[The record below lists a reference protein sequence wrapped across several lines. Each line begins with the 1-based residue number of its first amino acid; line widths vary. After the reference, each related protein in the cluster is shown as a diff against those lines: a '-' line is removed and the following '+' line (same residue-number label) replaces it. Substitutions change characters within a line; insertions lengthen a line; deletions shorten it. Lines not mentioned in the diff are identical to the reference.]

1 MCAVK
6 SSFCFIQFS
15 VKEFQTFS
23 KPLNSEYKFVK
34 YLAGT
39 YMLSRSVVF
48 DLCDATDC
56 SPPDS
61 SIHGIFQAKL
71 LEWVAISYSRD
82 FPYPGIKP
90 PSPALAS
97 RFFTTEPPGKTI

>member
-1 MCAVK
+1 
-6 SSFCFIQFS
+6 
-15 VKEFQTFS
+15 
-23 KPLNSEYKFVK
+23 
-34 YLAGT
+34 
-39 YMLSRSVVF
+39 MLSRSVMF
-48 DLCDATDC
+48 NLCNATDY

-71 LEWVAISYSRD
+71 LQCVAISYSRD